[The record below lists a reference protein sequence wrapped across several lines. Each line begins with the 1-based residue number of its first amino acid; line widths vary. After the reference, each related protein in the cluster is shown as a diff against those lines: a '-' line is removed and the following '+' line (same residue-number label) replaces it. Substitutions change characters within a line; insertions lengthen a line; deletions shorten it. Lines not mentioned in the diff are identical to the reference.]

1 MKQIEDLIKPLHDA
15 LAVDGA
21 ALRVV
26 GVDGSRLRLCLDTTA
41 ATCAEC
47 VVPDEMI
54 ESMVLAR
61 LRSEGGDAAPAIDR
75 VEIEHAGEA
84 PA

>member
-1 MKQIEDLIKPLHDA
+1 MKQIEDLIRPLHDA

-26 GVDGSRLRLCLDTTA
+26 GVEGSRLQLCLDTTH

-47 VVPDEMI
+47 VVPDDMI

-61 LRSEGGDAAPAIDR
+61 LRSADGHDVPAIDR
-75 VEIEHAGEA
+75 VEIEHAGDA
-84 PA
+84 AA